1 MNRKGSELALN
12 TIVITIIAIIV
23 LIILVLIFTGGASKI
38 VGKFDSII
46 QSLTG

>member
-12 TIVITIIAIIV
+12 TIILTIIAIIV
-23 LIILVLIFTGGASKI
+23 LIVIVLIFSGGASKI

-46 QSLTG
+46 KSLIG